1 MDGQLAYWRILL
13 PHSASFRRIRRDP
26 ALRTP
31 HPYIRRM
38 LSVTFLGTSA
48 SRPTV
53 ERNVP
58 GLAVVR
64 EGETFLV
71 DCGEG
76 TQRQM
81 MRYGVS
87 FALNE
92 IFFTH
97 FHADHF
103 LGVIGLV
110 RTFGL
115 QGRTDPLHLYGP
127 KGAKRVLEQALTL
140 GVDRIPFSVEVHEVK
155 PGEAI
160 RETGSGKR
168 EAYEIKV
175 FGTEHGGASVGYALA
190 EHERRGRFDPE
201 KARVAGIPEGP
212 LWGKLTKG
220 ETITTENGQ
229 RFTPAE
235 FVGPNRPGRLLVITG
250 DTRPCASVVDAA
262 QGADLLVH
270 EATFGEEEKD
280 RAKDTNHS
288 TALEAAQVALAA
300 KVKKLVL
307 VHLSARYSVAPE
319 ELLTEART
327 VFAETVVARDGMA
340 VEVPYSD

>member
-1 MDGQLAYWRILL
+1 
-13 PHSASFRRIRRDP
+13 
-26 ALRTP
+26 
-31 HPYIRRM
+31 M

-115 QGRTDPLHLYGP
+115 QGRTDPLHLFGP
-127 KGAKRVLEQALTL
+127 KGAKKMLGQALTL
-140 GVDRIPFSVEVHEVK
+140 GIDHLPFPVEIHEVK
-155 PGEAI
+155 PGDEIDRAGS
-160 RETGSGKR
+160 REQYVLR
-168 EAYEIKV
+168 A
-175 FGTEHGGASVGYALA
+175 FGTEHGAPSVGYALA

-201 KARVAGIPEGP
+201 KARAAGIPEGP

-220 ETITTENGQ
+220 ETITTDDG
-229 RFTPAE
+229 RKFTPAD

-262 QGADLLVH
+262 QGADLLIH
-270 EATFGEEEKD
+270 EATFGEEEKE
-280 RAKDTNHS
+280 RAKDTKHS

-300 KVKKLVL
+300 KAKRLVL

-319 ELLTEART
+319 ELLTEAKT
-327 VFAETVVARDGMA
+327 VFAETAVARDGMT

>member
-1 MDGQLAYWRILL
+1 
-13 PHSASFRRIRRDP
+13 ASRAARGSVRTGVSQVRRANMGCSCAVWGRYRYAATLIF
-26 ALRTP
+26 AS
-31 HPYIRRM
+31 M

-58 GLAVVR
+58 GLAVTR

-115 QGRTDPLHLYGP
+115 QGRT
-127 KGAKRVLEQALTL
+127 
-140 GVDRIPFSVEVHEVK
+140 
-155 PGEAI
+155 
-160 RETGSGKR
+160 
-168 EAYEIKV
+168 
-175 FGTEHGGASVGYALA
+175 
-190 EHERRGRFDPE
+190 
-201 KARVAGIPEGP
+201 
-212 LWGKLTKG
+212 
-220 ETITTENGQ
+220 
-229 RFTPAE
+229 
-235 FVGPNRPGRLLVITG
+235 
-250 DTRPCASVVDAA
+250 
-262 QGADLLVH
+262 
-270 EATFGEEEKD
+270 
-280 RAKDTNHS
+280 
-288 TALEAAQVALAA
+288 
-300 KVKKLVL
+300 
-307 VHLSARYSVAPE
+307 
-319 ELLTEART
+319 
-327 VFAETVVARDGMA
+327 
-340 VEVPYSD
+340 

>member
-1 MDGQLAYWRILL
+1 
-13 PHSASFRRIRRDP
+13 
-26 ALRTP
+26 
-31 HPYIRRM
+31 M

-58 GLAVVR
+58 GLAVTR

-127 KGAKRVLEQALTL
+127 KGAKKMLDQALKL
-140 GVDRIPFSVEVHEVK
+140 GIDHLPFPVEITEVK
-155 PGEAI
+155 AGVVAPRTQYDILAF
-160 RETGSGKR
+160 
-168 EAYEIKV
+168 A
-175 FGTEHGGASVGYALA
+175 TEHGTSSIGYAIA

-201 KARVAGIPEGP
+201 KARAAAIPEGP

-220 ETITTENGQ
+220 ETITTDDG
-229 RFTPAE
+229 RKFTPAD

-262 QGADLLVH
+262 QGADLLIH
-270 EATFGEEEKD
+270 EATFGEEEKE

-300 KVKKLVL
+300 KAKRLVL

-319 ELLTEART
+319 ELLTEAKT
-327 VFAETVVARDGMA
+327 VFGETVVARDGMT
-340 VEVPYSD
+340 VEIPYSD